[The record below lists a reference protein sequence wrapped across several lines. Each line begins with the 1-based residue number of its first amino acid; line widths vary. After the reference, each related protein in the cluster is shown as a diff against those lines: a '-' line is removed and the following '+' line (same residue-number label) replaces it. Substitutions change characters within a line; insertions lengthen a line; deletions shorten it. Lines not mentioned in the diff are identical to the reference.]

1 MKFNL
6 SNNVLSFTLIIFS
19 LVVLFDVLFK
29 QKKSNRLKI
38 SLTFLCIPIL
48 IHNILIYFNIS
59 HFGFFDVFL
68 LMKILFILSVLQL
81 FSNLYFSNH
90 KKYVNIL
97 SFVFLILYFI
107 RLIYSLIYHINYSI
121 TIENYYPLEITPL
134 GSINKF
140 SYKFVLIRLGTTLIF
155 ISYFIYFWIQFVYKF
170 NLQNIYQK
178 KIKFFT
184 NAIALLLLIALTL
197 FIIKYIFHYNISKS
211 NNIII
216 SFLFQLYVLI
226 VLLNRP
232 YFLNRVNDQKMAII
246 NRMNYSNEI
255 ELDIRLFDELFFNKL
270 IYIKKDINIKLFSEQ
285 LGVDKDNLS
294 VYIYNRFGFGFDDLV
309 NKHRVAYFTE
319 LIKNPKYNNLTIDAL
334 AKEVG
339 FASRSAFYKPFKKF
353 HGGNPS
359 DLIDM
364 YS

>member
-1 MKFNL
+1 MELNL
-6 SNNVLSFTLIIFS
+6 SQDILSFSLIILS
-19 LVVLFDVLFK
+19 LIALFDILLK
-29 QKKSNRLKI
+29 QKKSNRLRI
-38 SLTFLCIPIL
+38 VLTFLCIPIL
-48 IHNILIYFNIS
+48 IDNSLIFFKIYNFS
-59 HFGFFDVFL
+59 FFDVFL
-68 LMKILFILSVLQL
+68 LMKMTFALSLLQL

-90 KKYVNIL
+90 KKYVNIV
-97 SFVFLILYFI
+97 SFVFLILYAI
-107 RLIYSLIYHINYSI
+107 RSIYSLIYHINYSI
-121 TIENYYPLEITPL
+121 TIENYYSLEIIPV
-134 GSINKF
+134 GGIKKF
-140 SYKFVLIRLGTTLIF
+140 PYFVELIRLGTQLIF

-170 NLQNIYQK
+170 NLENIYQK

-184 NAIALLLLIALTL
+184 NAIALLILMIFTIFL
-197 FIIKYIFHYNISKS
+197 IKYIFHYHISNF
-211 NNIII
+211 NNLII
-216 SFLFQLYVLI
+216 SFLFQLYILI

-232 YFLNRVNDQKMAII
+232 YFLNRVNEQKMALI

-255 ELDIRLFDELFFNKL
+255 ELDVTLFDELFFNKL